1 MDTIPRYKWAAL
13 NGFSGNE
20 GEEEEEETMKL
31 GKGNWDGLQGVLEE
45 ENEKMDIIK
54 IHCIHT

>member
-13 NGFSGNE
+13 TGFSENE
-20 GEEEEEETMKL
+20 GEEEEEEEEE

-45 ENEKMDIIK
+45 GNGKMDIIK